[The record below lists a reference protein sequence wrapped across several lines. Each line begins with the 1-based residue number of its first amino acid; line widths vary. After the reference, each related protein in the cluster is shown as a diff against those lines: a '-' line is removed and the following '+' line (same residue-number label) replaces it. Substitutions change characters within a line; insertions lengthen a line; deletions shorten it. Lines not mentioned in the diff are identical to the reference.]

1 MKNKDEGEGKGR
13 VNREGAGLV
22 DFPPLKRGGGGERG
36 GLIED
41 LRYVTFLS
49 QHTITISSLRTRLK
63 QKKKNKKQRRDQW
76 KRDFKMPQFCGLLL
90 VAIAFD

>member
-22 DFPPLKRGGGGERG
+22 DFPPLKRGGGRG

-49 QHTITISSLRTRLK
+49 QHTITISSLRT
-63 QKKKNKKQRRDQW
+63 KK
-76 KRDFKMPQFCGLLL
+76 
-90 VAIAFD
+90 